1 MSKRPYNLKNSTPQ
15 TLTEMETENPELVF
29 QSFFDNFTMKDTREQ
44 LQEALKLVIK
54 KRFRYRMYSIE
65 EDDVRFFFEKLE
77 KMVEAAWLMK

>member
-1 MSKRPYNLKNSTPQ
+1 MSKRPYNLKNSTLQ
-15 TLTEMETENPELVF
+15 TLTETETENPELVF